1 MGLCPSLSK
10 VAYAEEKTTVTTET
24 AVQQEEKTSP
34 HDQTQ
39 NSQTVD
45 EQENSVEMPYVV
57 ASGAGYH
64 DALGAGSYAAAKKE
78 LVLLV
83 KPDGDNS

>member
-24 AVQQEEKTSP
+24 AVQQEEKTAL
-34 HDQTQ
+34 HNQTQ

-45 EQENSVEMPYVV
+45 EQENSVEMPVVV

-64 DALGAGSYAAAKKE
+64 DALGAGIYAAAKKE
-78 LVLLV
+78 FILLV
-83 KPDGDNS
+83 NHDGDNS

>member
-1 MGLCPSLSK
+1 MSK
-10 VAYAEEKTTVTTET
+10 VAYAEEQTTVTTET
-24 AVQQEEKTSP
+24 AVQQEEITAP

-45 EQENSVEMPYVV
+45 EQENSFEMPYVV

-64 DALGAGSYAAAKKE
+64 DALGAGCYAAAKNE
-78 LVLLV
+78 FILLV
-83 KPDGDNS
+83 NHDCDNS